1 MSEVTVLLVEDEPQI
16 RRLVRSA
23 LEGEGYQVSEAD
35 TVQRSL
41 IEAGNC
47 KPDLL
52 VLDLGL
58 PDGDGVDLIRD
69 LRTWSNLPILVVS
82 ARGGETDKIR
92 ALDLGADDYL
102 TKPFGVGELLARVR
116 ALVRRRSRAEEVAPK
131 VAFDQVEVD
140 LTRRVVSREGQPVHL
155 TNTEYRLLAVLVGN
169 AGKVLTHRHLMHEVW
184 GPDYAESGHYLR
196 IYMSRLRQKLERDPT
211 QPEHFLTETGV
222 GYRLEL

>member
-69 LRTWSNLPILVVS
+69 LRAWSNLPILVVS

-116 ALVRRRSRAEEVAPK
+116 ALVRRRSRTEEVAPK

-222 GYRLEL
+222 GYRFEL

>member
-82 ARGGETDKIR
+82 ARGSETDKIR